1 MTTTVAASAARAMP
15 GEYDGRA
22 DNGDV
27 RMRLDLAYLGTFFEG
42 WQSQEALRDG
52 VKPRTVQGVLEDS
65 LKEILTEDVRVH
77 GAGRTD
83 SGVHADAQVAHF
95 DVPEGAPALPSRNL
109 SRALNTKLP
118 WDVRVLSVSEVPSDF
133 HARRSA
139 IGKVYLYR
147 LRRGEFLH
155 PHRGLVEA
163 LAKEPLDVGVMREAA
178 RRLVGRRDFA
188 LFSITGSDPR
198 STVRTLARLDVEEE
212 GDLLL
217 IRAVGDGFL
226 RGMVRRL
233 VGTLRETG
241 RGKTP
246 PQAAPERPGPT
257 AEARGLTL
265 LRVLY
270 PPESLPGVDETPR

>member
-1 MTTTVAASAARAMP
+1 
-15 GEYDGRA
+15 
-22 DNGDV
+22 V
-27 RMRLDLAYLGTFFEG
+27 RIRLDLAYLGTFFEG
-42 WQSQEALRDG
+42 WQAQEILRDG
-52 VKPRTVQGVLEDS
+52 AKPRTVQGVLEDS
-65 LKEILTEDVRVH
+65 VKEILETDVRVH

-95 DVPEGAPALPSRNL
+95 DLPEGAPHLPSRNL
-109 SRALNTKLP
+109 SRALNAKLP

-139 IGKVYLYR
+139 TGKIYLYR

-163 LAKEPLDVGVMREAA
+163 LAKESLDVGAMREAA

-188 LFSITGSDPR
+188 PFSITGSEPF

-212 GDLLL
+212 GDLLR
-217 IRAVGDGFL
+217 IRAAGDGFL

-233 VGTLRETG
+233 VGTLREAG
-241 RGKTP
+241 RGRTP
-246 PQAAPERPGPT
+246 PEAAPERPGPT

-265 LRVLY
+265 IRVLY
-270 PPESLPGVDETPR
+270 PPESLPEGEETPR